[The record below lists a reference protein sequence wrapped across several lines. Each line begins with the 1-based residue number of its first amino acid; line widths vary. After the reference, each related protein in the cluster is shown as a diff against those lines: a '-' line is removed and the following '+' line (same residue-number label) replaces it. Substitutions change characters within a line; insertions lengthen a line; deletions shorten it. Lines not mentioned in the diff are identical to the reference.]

1 VALAAAAP
9 GTDIA
14 VVLLEI
20 GGLLLLLGLLS
31 KLAKQ
36 LRTSPVAFYLAVGVL
51 LGVSPVDVQ
60 PQVVDVGAAIGVV
73 LLLFFIGLEYTGKE
87 LLGTLRHQARSG
99 NKCFQ
104 ITHKART

>member
-1 VALAAAAP
+1 MALAAAAP